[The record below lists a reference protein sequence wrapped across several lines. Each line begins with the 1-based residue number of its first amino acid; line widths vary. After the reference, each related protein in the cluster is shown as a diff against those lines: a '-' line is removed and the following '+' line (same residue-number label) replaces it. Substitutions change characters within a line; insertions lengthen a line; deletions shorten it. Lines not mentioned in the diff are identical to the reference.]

1 MREPEALIEIFNGS
15 VLRRWRKLT
24 DQPGC
29 VRFPSGGSKKR
40 VFDRATH
47 DAATQEERVD
57 MPFARRSLPL
67 LEDENADHAAWPK
80 PIVQLEPKD
89 LGLIVVGRGADLGLA
104 IPAGREIELIRLLR
118 QLRDSGNSE
127 RVCSANSHAHLE
139 RPIEFLDRRLG

>member
-1 MREPEALIEIFNGS
+1 MLYSINGS
-15 VLRRWRKLT
+15 VLRLCRKLT

-29 VRFPSGGSKKR
+29 VRFPSGGSKKS

-47 DAATQEERVD
+47 DAATQEERFD
-57 MPFARRSLPL
+57 SPSPRRPPPL

-104 IPAGREIELIRLLR
+104 IPAGRGVGLISLFVL
-118 QLRDSGNSE
+118 
-127 RVCSANSHAHLE
+127 C
-139 RPIEFLDRRLG
+139 